1 MPRKARWKGDKFL
14 SAGDRET
21 LNKWKVFQH
30 NPKSMFYMSL
40 PAAITVLVGPL
51 AVKINHF
58 TFDWLFADVEPSA
71 DLNEALGIYLVPAS
85 LIYAMVFGFAL
96 QDATSRFEKVRQNSG
111 QYEQIATPVVHCIH
125 CTCSC
130 VLLFLGRHLSLL
142 RVAVNMIKSCRS
154 LEPEQKMALHQ
165 HICKVTL
172 SWMNFEM
179 RFTGSY
185 SPHGE

>member
-111 QYEQIATPVVHCIH
+111 QYEEN
-125 CTCSC
+125 SREN
-130 VLLFLGRHLSLL
+130 RH
-142 RVAVNMIKSCRS
+142 
-154 LEPEQKMALHQ
+154 
-165 HICKVTL
+165 
-172 SWMNFEM
+172 
-179 RFTGSY
+179 
-185 SPHGE
+185 